1 MNNAPNNNPVSSYKY
16 MVKLISLTCV
26 ILFPLVMF
34 MLGRDMLSLN
44 LKDKYLWLGAGI
56 FILVSVARHIYY
68 KMQLKSVSEL
78 SKSSNT
84 NLEQL
89 GSGIMIRSGIMEV
102 PSLFSVAMFSTAKS
116 YNLGLMIIS
125 VLSGLSILLFIRK
138 EDELMAL
145 ADKK

>member
-1 MNNAPNNNPVSSYKY
+1 MNNTTAVNKYKY
-16 MVKLISLTCV
+16 IIKQMSLVCIV
-26 ILFPLVMF
+26 LLPLTMF
-34 MLGRDMLSLN
+34 ILGRDMFNLN

-68 KMQLKSVSEL
+68 KMQFKSVSEL
-78 SKSSNT
+78 SKSSST

-145 ADKK
+145 ANKK

>member
-1 MNNAPNNNPVSSYKY
+1 MNNNTAVNKYKY
-16 MVKLISLTCV
+16 IIKRMSLVCIV
-26 ILFPLVMF
+26 LLPLTMF
-34 MLGRDMLSLN
+34 MLGRDKFNLN

-56 FILVSVARHIYY
+56 FILVNVARHIYY
-68 KMQLKSVSEL
+68 KMQFKSVLEL

>member
-1 MNNAPNNNPVSSYKY
+1 MNNTTAVNKYKY
-16 MVKLISLTCV
+16 IIKRMSLVCIV
-26 ILFPLVMF
+26 LLPLTMF
-34 MLGRDMLSLN
+34 MLGRDMFNLN

-56 FILVSVARHIYY
+56 FILVNVARHIYY
-68 KMQLKSVSEL
+68 KMQFKSVSEL
-78 SKSSNT
+78 SKSSST

>member
-1 MNNAPNNNPVSSYKY
+1 
-16 MVKLISLTCV
+16 
-26 ILFPLVMF
+26 
-34 MLGRDMLSLN
+34 MLGRDKFNLN

-56 FILVSVARHIYY
+56 FILVNVARHIYY
-68 KMQLKSVSEL
+68 KMQFKSVLEL

-102 PSLFSVAMFSTAKS
+102 PCLFSVAMFSTAKS